1 MGKSSVIVW
10 NSLTACQIQIYFLDI
25 ACLIRTPGYKEVAII
40 ERNSQFLP
48 GAMVSNA
55 QNRAPI
61 VEHMIMTIT
70 QPLRKHRGLEA
81 FRDQVIDIENQLR
94 NGLLQDPRDVE
105 VLLLLSGK
113 VSTQ

>member
-1 MGKSSVIVW
+1 MIV
-10 NSLTACQIQIYFLDI
+10 
-25 ACLIRTPGYKEVAII
+25 
-40 ERNSQFLP
+40 
-48 GAMVSNA
+48 
-55 QNRAPI
+55 
-61 VEHMIMTIT
+61 TIT